1 MKQTISLL
9 ALSII
14 DSCASFLPPSLFDV
28 GPSSK
33 TTVSVGVALR
43 TIPYGGGGFPRHT
56 HTGNVTRGGR
66 GRKYGILGPAWTE
79 VGEAHENEAWVVLR
93 RR

>member
-9 ALSII
+9 ALSIT
-14 DSCASFLPPSLFDV
+14 DSSSASFLPPSLFDV

-56 HTGNVTRGGR
+56 HTGNVTDLQGGR
-66 GRKYGILGPAWTE
+66 GRKYGILGPA
-79 VGEAHENEAWVVLR
+79 
-93 RR
+93 